1 VGAWFGA
8 SPNLSLLVPFG
19 APEKSDGKSPYGR
32 SARFPTALFWS
43 IGKRMLPLVED
54 LDVTKLHVQAPT
66 EIVFLCGGPFT
77 PLNEVAG
84 TLPKSMR
91 DAFLRVAK
99 HPALGDREIVL
110 AEDFTKLSVFSAHYR
125 DILEFESDL
134 AQITELIILFCESAG
149 SFAELGSFASVEEI
163 AKRLL
168 VVLRDLYA
176 NANSFITLGP
186 VTNLRNHHEY
196 SVFIIEDE
204 VIGIVGESHAAINLS
219 AFKSA
224 MDEPLRLRL
233 ERTKEP
239 TTFDSRRAGHI
250 IKLVVGLIQEY
261 GALKLSEIE
270 ETLIK
275 LGVLVPKE
283 RLLAFLLCAQ
293 TVGWVTSEIKGFDE
307 YFVALAGED
316 AANFTLP
323 ETATVKNRRRR
334 RLLIR
339 DHWEKSDP
347 ARFRAIS
354 KVAGVAAG
362 E

>member
-1 VGAWFGA
+1 MVRCFAESQFIGSIWGSRKERWKIA
-8 SPNLSLLVPFG
+8 
-19 APEKSDGKSPYGR
+19 YGR

-77 PLNEVAG
+77 PLNEMAD
-84 TLPKSMR
+84 TTPKSMR
-91 DAFLRVAK
+91 DAFLRVVS
-99 HPALGDREIVL
+99 HPALGSREIVL
-110 AEDFTKLSVFSAHYR
+110 AEDFTNLSVFSAHYK

-168 VVLRDLYA
+168 VVLRDYYA

-186 VTNLRNHHEY
+186 ITNLRNHHQY

-204 VIGIVGESHAAINLS
+204 VIGIVGESHAAVDLG
-219 AFKSA
+219 AFKAA
-224 MDEPLRLRL
+224 MDQPLRLRL

-239 TTFDSRRAGHI
+239 TTFNPERAGHV
-250 IKLVVGLIQEY
+250 IKLMVGLIQEY

-270 ETLIK
+270 ETLCS
-275 LGVLVPKE
+275 LGVQVPTE
-283 RLLAFLLCAQ
+283 RLLSFILCAR
-293 TVGWVTSEIKGFDE
+293 TVGWVASETKGFDE
-307 YFVALAGED
+307 YFVALAGDD

-323 ETATVKNRRRR
+323 ETATVRNRRRR

-339 DHWEKSDP
+339 DHWEKTDP

-354 KVAGVAAG
+354 KVAGAVSG